1 MFISFYILL
10 LLKMRYN
17 VFFYLLSKIEEEKSI
32 LSLVYLFFFN
42 PIEVCRW
49 LIRINQL
56 LSRYMLEKPHIEFIH
71 IFAQRCKMYNKIL
84 CLVLNKF
91 KSRRVNQQVTLLSNN
106 NGTSETAC
114 DITFQFNNY
123 LNQKALHK
131 KKLNKKFLEWFIG
144 FTEGNGSFV
153 VLNNKVYFDI
163 SLNIDNIQVLYYIK
177 KELGFGKVLIKKE
190 DSIPVKGIFY
200 VTSKDNFYRLITLF
214 NGNLCTIN
222 KKEQFKTWL
231 KILNYQYSNNI
242 LFIDRLVKPSISTGW
257 LSGFI
262 DAVACFTGLTMQ
274 SIGGGASCKSRPHI
288 LGSVPPPPAGNR
300 LQINKAPYLT
310 FYILQKEFYILNI
323 ISEKLVNV
331 KFKNIKYNKDLDGWI
346 FSCSSFTK
354 LKLIINY
361 LNRYNLKT
369 KKSLA
374 FTKWCKIYNIVIK
387 KEHINSVGLN
397 KIHLLT
403 KEINNNF

>member
-32 LSLVYLFFFN
+32 LSLVSLFFFN

-49 LIRINQL
+49 LICINQL

-190 DSIPVKGIFY
+190 DDSIPVKGIFY

-231 KILNYQYSNNI
+231 KIFNYQYSNNI
-242 LFIDRLVKPSISTGW
+242 LFIDRLVKPSLSTGW

-262 DAVACFTGLTMQ
+262 DAVACFTGRLKN
-274 SIGGGASCKSRPHI
+274 C
-288 LGSVPPPPAGNR
+288 NR

-331 KFKNIKYNKDLDGWI
+331 KFKNIKHNKDLDGWI

-403 KEINNNF
+403 KEINKYEKLKIQSDP